1 MVLDYTIQSIINKF
15 TCLLYTLALYKSSM
29 FFTEKN
35 CSFYTIHD
43 DIEYLPKS
51 KG

>member
-29 FFTEKN
+29 FFTKKIATFIPFMMTLN
-35 CSFYTIHD
+35 IC
-43 DIEYLPKS
+43 
-51 KG
+51 